1 MAELY
6 LGAEGMMVAYLVVVL
21 TLYYNKNTLNR
32 LRASLRIE
40 KYILLN
46 DCIIGNNLF
55 NVKPQGLVVNE
66 Q

>member
-21 TLYYNKNTLNR
+21 TLYYDKNTLNR
-32 LRASLRIE
+32 LRASRIE

>member
-46 DCIIGNNLF
+46 DCIIDNNLF